1 MKELVQKGILLSEEQ
16 MGRALLTTGKDR
28 NVHLLEDS
36 LKCLPIR
43 IPQEMMK
50 RYW

>member
-1 MKELVQKGILLSEEQ
+1 MKELVQKGMLLSEEQ
-16 MGRALLTTGKDR
+16 MGPALLTSGKDR

-36 LKCLPIR
+36 LKCLLIR
-43 IPQEMMK
+43 IPQEMKK